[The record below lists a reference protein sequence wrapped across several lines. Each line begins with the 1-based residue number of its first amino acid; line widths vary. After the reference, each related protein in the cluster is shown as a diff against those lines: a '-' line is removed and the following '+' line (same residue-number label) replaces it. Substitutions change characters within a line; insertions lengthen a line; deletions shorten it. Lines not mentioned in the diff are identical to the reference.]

1 MFSDERPQHGTGSA
15 NLTTRELKERE
26 VPVTTPLVDDDFPG
40 VYQSADR
47 ISKSAQ
53 KSHLRWTRGRLQ
65 LAVLAAAAGIFSV
78 SSKDGTW
85 PEKAATGVALASFTV
100 ALLLEI
106 HLLRNK
112 PEDRWY
118 HGRALAESAKTLAW
132 RYMTGAA
139 PFPSDLRMNEA
150 RDILYARI
158 QDLVTESLQF
168 LPGIS
173 IGTTQLTP
181 RMEQIR
187 EQGTEVRKQLYLELR
202 VKDQEV
208 WYTTKANLNE
218 RNGRKWRSLLISFE
232 ALGAAASISILLD
245 MTVVDIG
252 AAIAAAIAAA
262 GAWLELKQYDNLAS
276 AYSLTAIELAFV
288 RAAGENTSASDE
300 AAWSKYVLSAEQAIS
315 REHTMWLARRVGMRA
330 IRRNFE

>member
-1 MFSDERPQHGTGSA
+1 M
-15 NLTTRELKERE
+15 TTQ
-26 VPVTTPLVDDDFPG
+26 LVDDDFPG
-40 VYQSADR
+40 VYQSADK

-53 KSHLRWTRGRLQ
+53 KSYLRWTRGRLQ
-65 LAVLAAAAGIFSV
+65 LAVLAATAGIFAV
-78 SSKDGTW
+78 SSKGGTW
-85 PEKAATGVALASFTV
+85 PEKAATSVALASFVV

-132 RYMTGAA
+132 RYMTAAA
-139 PFPSDLRMNEA
+139 PFPSHLHMNEA

-158 QDLVTESLQF
+158 QDLVTESFHF
-168 LPGIS
+168 LPGFS
-173 IGTTQLTP
+173 IGATQLTP
-181 RMEQIR
+181 RMEETR
-187 EQGTEVRKQLYLELR
+187 AQGTEDRKQLYLALR

-232 ALGAAASISILLD
+232 ALGAAASVAILLD
-245 MTVVDIG
+245 ITAIDLG

-276 AYSLTAIELAFV
+276 AYLLTATELAFV
-288 RAAGENTSASDE
+288 RTAGENTSASDE
-300 AAWSKYVLSAEQAIS
+300 AAWSKYVVSAEQAIS

-330 IRRNFE
+330 IRRSFE